1 MEIKK
6 KPRNSIITLN
16 RSSGNPLDEI
26 LNLAY
31 TPYVKFVHHIID
43 NGAKDKF
50 YFVVLFL
57 AKEKAKVNS
66 TGIELKDG
74 KIKINIDVTPKGK
87 GKDSISQLVFN
98 ADEVPEIRN
107 TLEKKISIDYEV
119 NITFSE
125 YLNDKNETIIAGS
138 NPTGGTTE
146 PADPYPPA
154 KKKIEL

>member
-1 MEIKK
+1 MDVKK
-6 KPRNSIITLN
+6 KHRNSKITLN

-26 LNLAY
+26 FNLAY
-31 TPYVKFVHHIID
+31 TPYVKFVHHVIG
-43 NGAKDKF
+43 NALKDKF

-125 YLNDKNETIIAGS
+125 YLNDKKETIIAGS
-138 NPTGGTTE
+138 NSAGGTTE

-154 KKKIEL
+154 KKK